1 MTKVDVSKI
10 PLQDALVIGDK
21 NAKNRVIVFS
31 DPECPYCAKLHQ
43 EIKKLVAE
51 RKDVVFYIKM
61 SPLNMHPGAYEKSKT
76 IVCEK
81 NIKLLE
87 DAYDKKPLP
96 APKCKAS
103 AVDENIKLTRKLGI
117 TGAPALVLPDG
128 RVSTG
133 YRDINEL
140 KALIDKK

>member
-1 MTKVDVSKI
+1 
-10 PLQDALVIGDK
+10 
-21 NAKNRVIVFS
+21 
-31 DPECPYCAKLHQ
+31 
-43 EIKKLVAE
+43 
-51 RKDVVFYIKM
+51 
-61 SPLNMHPGAYEKSKT
+61 MHPGAYEKSKT

-87 DAYDKKPLP
+87 DAYEKKPLP
-96 APKCKAS
+96 APKCKSS

-133 YRDINEL
+133 YRDVNEL

>member
-1 MTKVDVSKI
+1 M
-10 PLQDALVIGDK
+10 
-21 NAKNRVIVFS
+21 
-31 DPECPYCAKLHQ
+31 
-43 EIKKLVAE
+43 KKLVAE

-81 NIKLLE
+81 NLKLLE
-87 DAYDKKPLP
+87 DAYAKKPLP
-96 APKCKAS
+96 APKCKGS

-117 TGAPALVLPDG
+117 TGAPALVMPDG

>member
-1 MTKVDVSKI
+1 MKKV
-10 PLQDALVIGDK
+10 
-21 NAKNRVIVFS
+21 
-31 DPECPYCAKLHQ
+31 
-43 EIKKLVAE
+43 VAD

-81 NIKLLE
+81 SIKLLE
-87 DAYDKKPLP
+87 DAYEKKPLP
-96 APKCKAS
+96 APKCKSS
-103 AVDENIKLTRKLGI
+103 AVDENIKLTQKLGI

-128 RVSTG
+128 RVLTG
-133 YRDINEL
+133 YRDVNEL